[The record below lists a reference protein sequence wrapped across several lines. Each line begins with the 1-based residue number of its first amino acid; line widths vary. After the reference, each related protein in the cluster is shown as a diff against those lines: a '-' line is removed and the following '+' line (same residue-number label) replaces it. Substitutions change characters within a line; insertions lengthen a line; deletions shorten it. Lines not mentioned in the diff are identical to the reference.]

1 MAVKFVM
8 RITFLLLLA
17 VAFGFAEGA
26 PPMAKPNCPDR
37 CGNVSIPYPFG
48 IGSDCFMHQS
58 FEIVC
63 NGSGAAAIAFLPS
76 IRMEVLKIRITDPS
90 NTDESFSE
98 AGLIR
103 VMMPIISSNCINK
116 SSVAGSGGVVDISGT
131 SFFFSPNRDKFVSVG
146 CNKKATMAVLSMV
159 IASCKTDCNNQKL
172 RGKCSGFDCCQTT
185 IPSYG
190 IQLLNVTWES
200 TTNNMHT
207 CKHAFLAETWWLES
221 NETDPSND
229 VQYLE
234 YVPVMLEWTIPTA
247 IINLNGTEAR
257 RRNIYLDHTPFGT
270 TSYCLSGYE
279 GNPYLNMGC
288 QDINECEDQKY
299 ATCQVISNSE
309 CENTEGSYS
318 CKMREKQKSPL
329 KTAIIVICTSFG
341 VLFLLLFIWWLYK
354 VIRKRNKIKLKHKF
368 FKRNGGLL
376 LQQQLSSNE
385 NNVQKAKLFNSKEL
399 KNATDCFNEN
409 RILGKGGQGTVY
421 KGMLINGRIVAIKK
435 CNTVDEGNLEQ
446 FINEIII
453 LSQINHRNVV
463 KLLGCCLETE
473 VPLLVYEFISNGTLF
488 QYLHEENEDFPLL
501 TWDMRLRIAT
511 EIAGALSYLHS
522 AASLPIYHRDIKS
535 SNILIDDKYRAKVAD
550 FGTSRS
556 VAIDQ
561 THVTTLVYGT
571 FGYLDPEYFQTSQFT
586 DKSDVYSF
594 GVVLIEL
601 LTGEKPVSSTRSAES
616 RNLSTYFVH
625 SLKENCLFDILDT
638 QVRKVCNKDE
648 VIAIANLAKR
658 CLHLNGKKRPTM
670 LEIMMELEGVQK
682 VSHVQP
688 NFDEL
693 EYVRNEEMGP
703 QNDVSISASSCLELR
718 STSLS
723 DALPLLSF
731 KSV

>member
-17 VAFGFAEGA
+17 VAYGLAEGA
-26 PPMAKPNCPDR
+26 PPMAKHNCPDR

-48 IGSDCFMHQS
+48 IGNNCFMHKTY
-58 FEIVC
+58 EIVC
-63 NGSGAAAIAFLPS
+63 NESGVAAAAIAFLVLPR
-76 IRMEVLKIRITDPS
+76 IRVEVLEIRITDPY
-90 NTDESFSE
+90 NTNDSFSE
-98 AGLIR
+98 PGLIR
-103 VMMPIISSNCINK
+103 VKMPIISSNCINK
-116 SSVAGSGGVVDISGT
+116 SSAGSVARVNFSGT
-131 SFFFSPNRDKFVSVG
+131 PFFFSSSRNKFVSDG
-146 CNKKATMAVLSMV
+146 CDNLATMTGLDPMMV
-159 IASCKTDCNNQKL
+159 VGCKTDCNKKKL
-172 RGKCSGFDCCQTT
+172 KGKCSGFDCCQTSV
-185 IPSYG
+185 PDG
-190 IQLLNVTWES
+190 IQLLNVTFS
-200 TTNNMHT
+200 NTSS
-207 CKHAFLAETWWLES
+207 CQRAFLAETRWFDK
-221 NETDPSND
+221 TDPSASNHVLNLD
-229 VQYLE
+229 
-234 YVPVMLEWTIPTA
+234 YVPVVLEWTVFNFTDYDFKELYYRRH
-247 IINLNGTEAR
+247 INWDYTRYGVE
-257 RRNIYLDHTPFGT
+257 YY
-270 TSYCLSGYE
+270 YCRYGFE

-288 QDINECEDQKY
+288 QDINECEDKKRQY
-299 ATCQVISNSE
+299 PVCSPDLE
-309 CENTEGSYS
+309 CENTEGSYN
-318 CKMREKQKSPL
+318 CNKPRSPL
-329 KTAIIVICTSFG
+329 KIAILVISPSFG
-341 VLFLLLFIWWLYK
+341 VLFLLLVIWRLYK
-354 VIRKRNKIKLKHKF
+354 VIKKRNKIKLKQKF

-399 KNATDCFNEN
+399 EIATDRFNEN

-421 KGMLINGRIVAIKK
+421 KGMLTDGRIVAIKK

-446 FINEIII
+446 FVNEIII
-453 LSQINHRNVV
+453 LSQINHRNV
-463 KLLGCCLETE
+463 
-473 VPLLVYEFISNGTLF
+473 
-488 QYLHEENEDFPLL
+488 
-501 TWDMRLRIAT
+501 RLRIAT

-522 AASLPIYHRDIKS
+522 AASQPIYHRDIKS
-535 SNILIDDKYRAKVAD
+535 SNILIDDKYRAKVAA
-550 FGTSRS
+550 FGTLRS

-594 GVVLIEL
+594 GVVLVEL

-625 SLKENCLFDILDT
+625 SLKDNCLFDILDT

-658 CLHLNGKKRPTM
+658 CSKRPTM

-703 QNDVSISASSCLELR
+703 QNDISISTSSCLELG
-718 STSLS
+718 STSSS

>member
-1 MAVKFVM
+1 
-8 RITFLLLLA
+8 
-17 VAFGFAEGA
+17 
-26 PPMAKPNCPDR
+26 MAKPNCRDR

-48 IGSDCFMHQS
+48 IGSSCFMHETY
-58 FEIVC
+58 EIVC
-63 NGSGAAAIAFLPS
+63 NGSGAFLPS
-76 IRMEVLKIRITDPS
+76 IHVEVLEIRIIDPY
-90 NTDESFSE
+90 NTGDSSE
-98 AGLIR
+98 PGLIR
-103 VMMPIISSNCINK
+103 VKMPIISSSNCINQ
-116 SSVAGSGGVVDISGT
+116 SSAASDARVNFSGT
-131 SFFFSPNRDKFVSVG
+131 PFFFSSYRNKFVSVG
-146 CNKKATMAVLSMV
+146 CDNLATITGLDSMLV
-159 IASCKTDCNNQKL
+159 VGCKTDCSNKKL
-172 RGKCSGFDCCQTT
+172 KGNCSGFDCCQTT
-185 IPSYG
+185 VPDG
-190 IQLLNVTWES
+190 IQLLNVTFS
-200 TTNNMHT
+200 NTSS
-207 CKHAFLAETWWLES
+207 CKRAFLAETQWL
-221 NETDPSND
+221 NKTDPSASNHVLNLD
-229 VQYLE
+229 
-234 YVPVMLEWTIPTA
+234 YVPVVLEWTV
-247 IINLNGTEAR
+247 LNFTNDYDFEALYNR
-257 RRNIYLDHTPFGT
+257 RHIYWDYTRYDVKYY
-270 TSYCLSGYE
+270 YCRYGYE

-288 QDINECEDQKY
+288 QDINECEDEKQKY
-299 ATCQVISNSE
+299 PRCANNFE
-309 CENTEGSYS
+309 CENTKGSYN
-318 CKMREKQKSPL
+318 CNKRKSPL
-329 KTAIIVICTSFG
+329 KIAILVISPSFG
-341 VLFLLLFIWWLYK
+341 VLFLLLVIWRLYK
-354 VIRKRNKIKLKHKF
+354 VIKKRNKIKLKQKF

-399 KNATDCFNEN
+399 EIATDRFNEN

-421 KGMLINGRIVAIKK
+421 KGMLIDGRIVAIKK
-435 CNTVDEGNLEQ
+435 CNTVDEGNIEQ
-446 FINEIII
+446 FVNEIII

-501 TWDMRLRIAT
+501 TWEMRLRIAT

-682 VSHVQP
+682 VSHVQT

-703 QNDVSISASSCLELR
+703 QNDVSISASSCLELG
-718 STSLS
+718 STSSS

-731 KSV
+731 KSI